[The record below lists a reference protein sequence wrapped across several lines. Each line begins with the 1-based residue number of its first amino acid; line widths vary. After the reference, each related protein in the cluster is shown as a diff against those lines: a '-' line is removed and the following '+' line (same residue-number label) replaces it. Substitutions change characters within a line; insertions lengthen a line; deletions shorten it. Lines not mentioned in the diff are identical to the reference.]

1 MKTEPENLTAQQSL
15 DIITTMI
22 RQAKGKVQRNGF
34 HFLLW
39 GWVVVIAN
47 LGMYT
52 LTRTGYAHP
61 YLIWSITIPA
71 WIISLYKGYRDGRA
85 ENVTSHLDMVTLWL
99 WLCFGITIFTIVA
112 FGHKINYQI
121 NAIVVLISAIPTFVS
136 GVVLRYRPL
145 MFGGA
150 SFWVFGII
158 SFLVPMDTQPLVGAV
173 AVLCGYLVPGYLL
186 KNKKD

>member
-1 MKTEPENLTAQQSL
+1 MKADSENLTAQQSL

-22 RQAKGKVQRNGF
+22 RQAKGKVQKNGF

-52 LTRTGYAHP
+52 LARLDYAYP
-61 YLIWSITIPA
+61 WAIWAITIPA
-71 WIISLYKGYRDGRA
+71 WIISLYKGYKDGRS
-85 ENVTSHLDMVTLWL
+85 ENMVSHLDFVTMWL
-99 WLCFGITIFTIVA
+99 WIGFGIVIFTIVA
-112 FGHKINYQI
+112 FGAKVNFQI
-121 NAIVVLISAIPTFVS
+121 NALVVTISAIPTFVS
-136 GVVLRYRPL
+136 GVVIRFRPL

-150 SFWVFGII
+150 ALWVFGIV
-158 SFLVPMDTQPLVGAV
+158 SFLAPREIQPLIGAV